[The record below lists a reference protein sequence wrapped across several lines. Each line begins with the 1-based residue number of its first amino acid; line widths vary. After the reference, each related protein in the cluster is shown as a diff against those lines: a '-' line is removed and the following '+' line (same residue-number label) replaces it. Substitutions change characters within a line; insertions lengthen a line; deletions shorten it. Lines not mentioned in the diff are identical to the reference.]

1 MEAEEE
7 GSVRYVSN
15 LMVEDYEQTNPTF
28 PYVSAPS
35 DPVSSTAL
43 SQYSDP
49 VRNPYTQEIPSSFYL
64 YTKQPMSAYFFSP
77 TRPQISPRFINP
89 SRQKKT
95 IKDKKTNPTALQP
108 PTLDSVVFW

>member
-64 YTKQPMSAYFFSP
+64 YTKQPMSAYFSLLLA
-77 TRPQISPRFINP
+77 PRSLLDLSIP
-89 SRQKKT
+89 P
-95 IKDKKTNPTALQP
+95 DKKNDKGQKNQP
-108 PTLDSVVFW
+108 NGPSTSNT